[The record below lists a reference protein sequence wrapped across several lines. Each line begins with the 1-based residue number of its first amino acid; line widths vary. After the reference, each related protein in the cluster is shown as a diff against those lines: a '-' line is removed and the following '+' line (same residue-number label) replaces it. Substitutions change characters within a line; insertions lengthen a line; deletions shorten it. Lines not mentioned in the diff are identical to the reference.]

1 MASLNVMRLSAAE
14 PDGLDGRLPNY
25 AMRCVPLEGAPF
37 HVGLTTIATPGMALQ
52 IGACSPLIGHGAP
65 ASGVAAIQVPL
76 RGHRTL
82 RLNGNLVG
90 APSVGLYAPGSEI
103 HRANPQGSTWLA
115 IALPAA
121 TAEALLDLP
130 SAADLCRHGAHSLSR
145 IPHAAQAGLVRFG
158 QAALAAAGDGDA
170 FLAPEAA
177 ASFASDLAEAAR
189 GLMRAM
195 QPAAG
200 PERAAAANTRIVA
213 RAQAFAEAVLLRPV
227 YNDELCQAVGV
238 SSTRLSVA
246 FHAVLGLS
254 PQRYLKLRRLTLLR
268 HALQRR
274 DGPQELVKSV
284 CHRHGFWHL
293 GQLATDYRAL
303 FRETPSETM
312 AAARRGAAEACAL
325 AS

>member
-1 MASLNVMRLSAAE
+1 
-14 PDGLDGRLPNY
+14 
-25 AMRCVPLEGAPF
+25 
-37 HVGLTTIATPGMALQ
+37 
-52 IGACSPLIGHGAP
+52 
-65 ASGVAAIQVPL
+65 
-76 RGHRTL
+76 
-82 RLNGNLVG
+82 
-90 APSVGLYAPGSEI
+90 
-103 HRANPQGSTWLA
+103 
-115 IALPAA
+115 
-121 TAEALLDLP
+121 
-130 SAADLCRHGAHSLSR
+130 
-145 IPHAAQAGLVRFG
+145 
-158 QAALAAAGDGDA
+158 
-170 FLAPEAA
+170 
-177 ASFASDLAEAAR
+177 
-189 GLMRAM
+189 
-195 QPAAG
+195 
-200 PERAAAANTRIVA
+200 
-213 RAQAFAEAVLLRPV
+213 VLLRPV

-254 PQRYLKLRRLTLLR
+254 PQRYLKLPRLTLLR